1 MKQNQFS
8 RRTNHIARE
17 KLASI
22 LTNNISDP
30 ALEMIAITD
39 VYVSVDKSLMI
50 VYVSCDSAQYDEV
63 MCAFERAKGRLRR
76 LLGRALT
83 WRTTPELV
91 FRIDT
96 TIDEAQAISR
106 ALTNVPPS
114 MRAREDDVAEAEA
127 EAAAACDAETAAAAS
142 GDFGDV
148 AEATGSTAAS
158 DVNAR

>member
-96 TIDEAQAISR
+96 TIDEAQAILR

-114 MRAREDDVAEAEA
+114 MRARED
-127 EAAAACDAETAAAAS
+127 AAATTNAETAAAAS

-148 AEATGSTAAS
+148 AEAAGSTAAS

>member
-50 VYVSCDSAQYDEV
+50 VYVSCDSAQYDDV
-63 MCAFERAKGRLRR
+63 MRAFERAKGRLRR

-114 MRAREDDVAEAEA
+114 MRAREDDVAEAGVAGEA
-127 EAAAACDAETAAAAS
+127 GIVDDAAAE
-142 GDFGDV
+142 
-148 AEATGSTAAS
+148 STATQG
-158 DVNAR
+158 DDAR

>member
-114 MRAREDDVAEAEA
+114 MRAREDATVTTNAEAVA
-127 EAAAACDAETAAAAS
+127 TAS
-142 GDFGDV
+142 GDLGDV
-148 AEATGSTAAS
+148 AEAAGSTAAS

>member
-114 MRAREDDVAEAEA
+114 MRARED
-127 EAAAACDAETAAAAS
+127 AAAACDAETAAAAS

-148 AEATGSTAAS
+148 AEAAGSTAAS
-158 DVNAR
+158 HVNAR

>member
-114 MRAREDDVAEAEA
+114 MRARED
-127 EAAAACDAETAAAAS
+127 AAATTNAETAAAAS

>member
-50 VYVSCDSAQYDEV
+50 VYVSCDSAQYDDV
-63 MCAFERAKGRLRR
+63 MRAFERAKGRLRR

-114 MRAREDDVAEAEA
+114 MRAREDDAASSDGAEAVEAEA
-127 EAAAACDAETAAAAS
+127 GIADEVGIVDDAATAT
-142 GDFGDV
+142 
-148 AEATGSTAAS
+148 ESTATQG
-158 DVNAR
+158 DDAR

>member
-76 LLGRALT
+76 LLGHALT

-114 MRAREDDVAEAEA
+114 MRAREDAATATDVEA
-127 EAAAACDAETAAAAS
+127 DATAS
-142 GDFGDV
+142 GDLGDV
-148 AEATGSTAAS
+148 AEAAGSTAAS

>member
-114 MRAREDDVAEAEA
+114 MRAREDDAVAADA
-127 EAAAACDAETAAAAS
+127 DAAATAS

>member
-114 MRAREDDVAEAEA
+114 MGAREDATATTNA
-127 EAAAACDAETAAAAS
+127 EAAATAS
-142 GDFGDV
+142 GDLGDV
-148 AEATGSTAAS
+148 AEAAGSTAAS

>member
-63 MCAFERAKGRLRR
+63 MCAFKRAKGRLRR

-114 MRAREDDVAEAEA
+114 MRAREDDVTEAGA
-127 EAAAACDAETAAAAS
+127 KADAVSQAA
-142 GDFGDV
+142 
-148 AEATGSTAAS
+148 AAS

>member
-114 MRAREDDVAEAEA
+114 MRARED
-127 EAAAACDAETAAAAS
+127 AAATTNAETAAAAS

-148 AEATGSTAAS
+148 AEAAGSTAAS

>member
-114 MRAREDDVAEAEA
+114 MRAREDVAVAA
-127 EAAAACDAETAAAAS
+127 DADAAATASADLGDGTEAA
-142 GDFGDV
+142 
-148 AEATGSTAAS
+148 GSTAAS

>member
-50 VYVSCDSAQYDEV
+50 VYVSCDSAQYDDV
-63 MCAFERAKGRLRR
+63 MRAFERAKGRLRR

-114 MRAREDDVAEAEA
+114 MRAREDATATTNAEAVA
-127 EAAAACDAETAAAAS
+127 IAS
-142 GDFGDV
+142 GDLGDV
-148 AEATGSTAAS
+148 AEAAGSTAAS

>member
-76 LLGRALT
+76 LLGRVLT

-114 MRAREDDVAEAEA
+114 MRARED
-127 EAAAACDAETAAAAS
+127 AAATTNAETAAAAS

-148 AEATGSTAAS
+148 AEAAGSTAAS

>member
-50 VYVSCDSAQYDEV
+50 VYVSCDSAQYDDV
-63 MCAFERAKGRLRR
+63 MRAFERAKGRLRR

-114 MRAREDDVAEAEA
+114 MRAREDDVAEAGAEAAEA
-127 EAAAACDAETAAAAS
+127 EAGMAGEAGIVDDAATE
-142 GDFGDV
+142 
-148 AEATGSTAAS
+148 STANQG
-158 DVNAR
+158 DNAR

>member
-50 VYVSCDSAQYDEV
+50 VYVSCDSAQYDDV
-63 MCAFERAKGRLRR
+63 MRAFERAKGRLRR

-114 MRAREDDVAEAEA
+114 MRAREDDVAEAGVAGA
-127 EAAAACDAETAAAAS
+127 EAAEVEAGVAGEAGIVDDAAA
-142 GDFGDV
+142 
-148 AEATGSTAAS
+148 ESTATQG
-158 DVNAR
+158 DGAR

>member
-114 MRAREDDVAEAEA
+114 MRAREDAEAEA
-127 EAAAACDAETAAAAS
+127 GVKAAEAEAGVAGEAGIAGAAAAE
-142 GDFGDV
+142 
-148 AEATGSTAAS
+148 STATQG
-158 DVNAR
+158 DDAR

>member
-22 LTNNISDP
+22 LTNIISDP

-114 MRAREDDVAEAEA
+114 MRARED
-127 EAAAACDAETAAAAS
+127 AAATTNAETAAAAS

-148 AEATGSTAAS
+148 AEAAGSTAAS

>member
-39 VYVSVDKSLMI
+39 VYVSVNKSLMI

-114 MRAREDDVAEAEA
+114 MRAREDATATTNAEAVA
-127 EAAAACDAETAAAAS
+127 TAS
-142 GDFGDV
+142 GDLGDV
-148 AEATGSTAAS
+148 AEAAGSTAAS

>member
-114 MRAREDDVAEAEA
+114 MRAREDATATTNAEAVA
-127 EAAAACDAETAAAAS
+127 TAS
-142 GDFGDV
+142 GDLGDV
-148 AEATGSTAAS
+148 AEAAGSTAAS

>member
-114 MRAREDDVAEAEA
+114 MRAREDAATATDVEA
-127 EAAAACDAETAAAAS
+127 DATAS
-142 GDFGDV
+142 GDLGDV
-148 AEATGSTAAS
+148 AEAAGSTAAS

>member
-114 MRAREDDVAEAEA
+114 MRAREDATATTNA
-127 EAAAACDAETAAAAS
+127 EAAATAS
-142 GDFGDV
+142 GDLGDV
-148 AEATGSTAAS
+148 AEAAGSTAAS